1 MWTRDTWMVG
11 IAVLFSTAISACS
24 DDDGDGGNE
33 PGTEFEANLSGSN
46 EVPALTTPA
55 SGNATVS
62 IQGSAIVYT
71 VNVENLENA
80 VVSHIHI
87 GPPGENGPVRLN
99 LCGTPD
105 GVPAC
110 TSGTGTLVTGTNGT
124 TTGEPPITFDS
135 LVSAIRAGNAYVNV
149 HTNDGED
156 PANTGPGDFPGG
168 EIRGQLTPQ

>member
-1 MWTRDTWMVG
+1 MWTKEKWMLSIV
-11 IAVLFSTAISACS
+11 VLCSTAIAACDD
-24 DDDGDGGNE
+24 DDDGGTE
-33 PGTEFEANLSGSN
+33 PETEFEATLSGTE
-46 EVPALTTPA
+46 EVPAVSTPA
-55 SGNATVS
+55 SGSATVS

-71 VNVENLENA
+71 VDVANLENA
-80 VVSHIHI
+80 VLAHIHVA
-87 GPPGENGPVRLN
+87 PPGESGPVRMN

-110 TSGTGTLVTGTNGT
+110 TSGTGTLVTGTNGNT
-124 TTGEPPITFDS
+124 EEITFDS

-149 HTNDGED
+149 HTSDGEA